1 MHALSQLHSGADGG
15 ATGGGFDES
24 AVRLRRGVA
33 QRRPARD
40 QGVCRSGDENLST
53 RGAQGPGRVLP
64 VGTAAR
70 GSLAQSLRRLCGTRA
85 LRTRADCTSR
95 RGRPRSHTRHART
108 RDSHAH
114 AHTRTFPEDARER
127 DRGSLVRD
135 PPTRGFLPEGQTE
148 GETNPRCWTS
158 KPSPAAGVGRRGT
171 EGRRDLSR
179 TLRTFWLTP
188 GAGCVEC
195 RTPGNFPMSSRPAIA
210 WASPP
215 SRTERIGSTQRRAL
229 FGPGAVCDIAPQS
242 A

>member
-95 RGRPRSHTRHART
+95 RGRPRSRTRHAHTRAHTRHACTHARSPKT
-108 RDSHAH
+108 R
-114 AHTRTFPEDARER
+114 ARVIAAA
-127 DRGSLVRD
+127 LFATL
-135 PPTRGFLPEGQTE
+135 PPAGFSQKVKRKARLTH
-148 GETNPRCWTS
+148 
-158 KPSPAAGVGRRGT
+158 GVGRQSRLPRLGWGGGGPRGGGT
-171 EGRRDLSR
+171 FRGR
-179 TLRTFWLTP
+179 
-188 GAGCVEC
+188 
-195 RTPGNFPMSSRPAIA
+195 
-210 WASPP
+210 
-215 SRTERIGSTQRRAL
+215 
-229 FGPGAVCDIAPQS
+229 
-242 A
+242 